1 MLADYLRNLVKMTKA
16 SFVPGDLV
24 FAKVKGYPPW
34 PGRITQQNGKNGPF
48 KVFFYGT
55 YEMSPNLKKT
65 DIWPYT
71 PENREKYGPP
81 NMKRKGYS
89 EGLEQI
95 ENNPEISNDLIQ
107 AQGDVLKDSIL
118 GTSDV
123 ATPVV
128 IKKPLK
134 IDESKPESSPKRALK
149 RVAQN
154 AEGEQ
159 SKSPVTKSSKLE
171 VDEPNAAS
179 TPNTVSRSGRV
190 IKPKREFGDE
200 TNSPVDANSKV
211 ADKIIEDPRKVWV
224 KLKSSGDLVEIN
236 LDRDKP
242 ER

>member
-1 MLADYLRNLVKMTKA
+1 MTKA

-24 FAKVKGYPPW
+24 FAKVKGFPPW
-34 PGRITQQNGKNGPF
+34 PARITQQNGKNGPY

-55 YEMSPNLKKT
+55 FEMSPNLKKT
-65 DIWPYT
+65 DIWSYT
-71 PENREKYGPP
+71 PENKLKFGPP

-95 ENNPEISNDLIQ
+95 ENNPEILNDLVQ
-107 AQGDVLKDSIL
+107 AQGNSTSIL
-118 GTSDV
+118 GTPDR
-123 ATPVV
+123 AKPVV

-134 IDESKPESSPKRALK
+134 LDETKPEPSPKRPLK
-149 RVAQN
+149 RVAGD
-154 AEGEQ
+154 ADGDQ
-159 SKSPVTKSSKLE
+159 SKSLVTKSCKMD

-190 IKPKREFGDE
+190 IKPKREFGDGR
-200 TNSPVDANSKV
+200 NSPQDAISKA

-236 LDRDKP
+236 LDREKP